1 MGNGEDVL
9 ATSIDAPHVASLRSL
24 DGVTTQ
30 VADGRPS
37 GRAARGVFQ
46 ALRPRQWT
54 KNLLVFVAPASAGA
68 LVHPAQFGRAIAT
81 FLIMCT
87 AASGVYLVNDVADAD
102 ADRLHPEKRH
112 RPVAAGVVSAMVA
125 FWVAAALLLAAL
137 SSAWALAGWELLLV
151 VGLYVAISIGYT
163 LYLKRE
169 PVLELVAVA
178 SGFVLRAIAGGVA
191 THVPPSNWLLV
202 VTSFGAL
209 FVVTGK
215 RLAEHR
221 VLGHDRARHRPVM
234 ARYTESFLNSTLILT
249 AGVTVTAYCLW
260 AFERTGLMS
269 RAGHHFIWIQLTV
282 VPVVVGL
289 LLVLRLVD
297 GGDGGAPEELVLRDR
312 SLQLL
317 AVLWAVLFSVGL
329 YG

>member
-1 MGNGEDVL
+1 MGGGDDVPATTADVL
-9 ATSIDAPHVASLRSL
+9 HVAQLRSL
-24 DGVTTQ
+24 NGVTTPTTE
-30 VADGRPS
+30 GRPF
-37 GRAARGVFQ
+37 GWAVLGLFR

-54 KNLLVFVAPASAGA
+54 KNVLVFVAPASAGV
-68 LVHPAQFGRAIAT
+68 LVDPAQFGRAVAA

-87 AASGVYLVNDVADAD
+87 AASGVYLVNDAVDAES
-102 ADRLHPEKRH
+102 DRLHPEKRH
-112 RPVAAGVVSAMVA
+112 RPVAAGVVPGTVA
-125 FWVAAALLLAAL
+125 LWVAAALLLSAL
-137 SSAWALAGWELLLV
+137 ASAWVLAGWELLVV
-151 VGLYVAISIGYT
+151 VGLYVAISIAYT

-169 PVLELVAVA
+169 PVIELVAVA

-221 VLGHDRARHRPVM
+221 ELGHDRARHRPVL

-269 RAGHHFIWIQLTV
+269 RAGHHLIWIQLTV